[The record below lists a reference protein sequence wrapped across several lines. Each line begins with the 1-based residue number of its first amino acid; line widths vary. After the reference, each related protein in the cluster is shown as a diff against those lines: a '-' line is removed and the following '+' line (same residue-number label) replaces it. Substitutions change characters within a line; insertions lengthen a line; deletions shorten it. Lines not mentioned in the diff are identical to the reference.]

1 MIIVDACHH
10 VAAFTFESILKSVHA
25 KYIYGLSATPVRKDG
40 HHPIIFMQ
48 CGPIRYLVDA
58 KSQAEKRAFSHFVI
72 PRFTRTRLP
81 NAGGIQ
87 DLYAGVA
94 VNSDRNDLLIA
105 DTLKLIQEGRTPIL
119 LTERKEHAAMFA
131 SLLEGKVQNVFM
143 LVGSDKQKDKR
154 EKLSA
159 LQDIPPN
166 EDVVVVATGKYD
178 LAGRVHPKV
187 RATHVASLVS
197 DSLEGLVVPWI
208 AAWRDEIC
216 IEAQEHMKVPSFC
229 KDDDYLLKALL
240 YSFQEYAAL
249 FGSITMRAF
258 SSKCFHDTKYFERN
272 VRETFLRIARKYD
285 TGLAQSCEE
294 SELGEREQLA
304 FLGIYARPE
313 LYELAGNCTIQ
324 THQGNIYIGAATP
337 HGLAL
342 PSTLVDT
349 IAGIDLRSIQCVT
362 FIENKTNY
370 DEYLISERQPEE
382 LVIFHGGFLSP
393 QKRKLFA
400 LIGDAASAS
409 IKVQFWADIDM
420 GGFRMFEHLPRHIA
434 IAS

>member
-1 MIIVDACHH
+1 MSERNIILNRLLDKYENSKHLSEPGTSLRRVMLRVVKKEFPEYDYEDAATRD
-10 VAAFTFESILKSVHA
+10 VYNAAALELESQQLVHLEWI
-25 KYIYGLSATPVRKDG
+25 KDRPLLSA
-40 HHPIIFMQ
+40 
-48 CGPIRYLVDA
+48 
-58 KSQAEKRAFSHFVI
+58 
-72 PRFTRTRLP
+72 
-81 NAGGIQ
+81 
-87 DLYAGVA
+87 
-94 VNSDRNDLLIA
+94 
-105 DTLKLIQEGRTPIL
+105 
-119 LTERKEHAAMFA
+119 
-131 SLLEGKVQNVFM
+131 
-143 LVGSDKQKDKR
+143 
-154 EKLSA
+154 
-159 LQDIPPN
+159 
-166 EDVVVVATGKYD
+166 VVLNLNQVMRCYD

-197 DSLEGLVVPWI
+197 DSLEGVVVPWI
-208 AAWRDEIC
+208 TAWRDEIC
-216 IEAQEHMKVPSFC
+216 TEAQEHMKVPSFC
-229 KDDDYLLKALL
+229 KDDDYLLNALL
-240 YSFQEYAAL
+240 YSFPGSAAL
-249 FGSITMRAF
+249 SGSITMRAF

-420 GGFRMFEHLPRHIA
+420 GGFRMFEHLQRLIPHLQPMRMSGNFVEKYHQNGLVRPEKYLFKLKTDMQDGEYPLFVDA
-434 IAS
+434 INEILKYGVTIEQEIFLN

>member
-1 MIIVDACHH
+1 MSERSIILNRLLDKYENSKHLSEPGTSLRRIMLRVVKKEFPEYDYEDAAIRDAYN
-10 VAAFTFESILKSVHA
+10 AAALELESQQLVHLEWV
-25 KYIYGLSATPVRKDG
+25 KGRPLLSAIVLNLNQVMWG
-40 HHPIIFMQ
+40 
-48 CGPIRYLVDA
+48 
-58 KSQAEKRAFSHFVI
+58 
-72 PRFTRTRLP
+72 
-81 NAGGIQ
+81 
-87 DLYAGVA
+87 
-94 VNSDRNDLLIA
+94 
-105 DTLKLIQEGRTPIL
+105 
-119 LTERKEHAAMFA
+119 
-131 SLLEGKVQNVFM
+131 
-143 LVGSDKQKDKR
+143 
-154 EKLSA
+154 
-159 LQDIPPN
+159 
-166 EDVVVVATGKYD
+166 YD
-178 LAGRVHPKV
+178 LAGRVHPRV

-197 DSLEGLVVPWI
+197 DSLEGVVVPWI

-216 IEAQEHMKVPSFC
+216 TEAQEHMKVPSFC

-249 FGSITMRAF
+249 SGSITMRAF

-324 THQGNIYIGAATP
+324 THQGNIYIGAAAP

-420 GGFRMFEHLPRHIA
+420 GGFRMFEHLQSLIPHLQPMRMSGNFVEKYHQNGLARPEKYLSKLKTDMQDGAYPLFVDA
-434 IAS
+434 INEILKYGVTIEQEIFLN

>member
-1 MIIVDACHH
+1 MSERSIILNRLLDKYENSKHLSEPGTSLRRIMLRVVKKEFPEYDYEDAAIRDAYN
-10 VAAFTFESILKSVHA
+10 AAALELESQQLVHLEWV
-25 KYIYGLSATPVRKDG
+25 KGRPLLSAIVLNLNQVMWG
-40 HHPIIFMQ
+40 
-48 CGPIRYLVDA
+48 
-58 KSQAEKRAFSHFVI
+58 
-72 PRFTRTRLP
+72 
-81 NAGGIQ
+81 
-87 DLYAGVA
+87 
-94 VNSDRNDLLIA
+94 
-105 DTLKLIQEGRTPIL
+105 
-119 LTERKEHAAMFA
+119 
-131 SLLEGKVQNVFM
+131 
-143 LVGSDKQKDKR
+143 
-154 EKLSA
+154 
-159 LQDIPPN
+159 
-166 EDVVVVATGKYD
+166 YD
-178 LAGRVHPKV
+178 LAGRVHPRV

-197 DSLEGLVVPWI
+197 DSLEGVVVPWI

-216 IEAQEHMKVPSFC
+216 TEAQEHMEVPSFC

-249 FGSITMRAF
+249 SGSITMRAF

-324 THQGNIYIGAATP
+324 THQGNIYIGAAAP

-420 GGFRMFEHLPRHIA
+420 GGFRMFEHLQSLIPHLQPMRMSGNFVEKYHQNGLARPEKYLSKLKTDMQDGAYPLFVDA
-434 IAS
+434 INEILKYGVTIEQEIFLN

>member
-1 MIIVDACHH
+1 MSERSIILNRLLDKYENSKHLSEPGTSLRRVMLRVVKKEFPEYDYEDAAIRDAYN
-10 VAAFTFESILKSVHA
+10 AAALELESQQLVHLEWI
-25 KYIYGLSATPVRKDG
+25 KDRPLLSAIVLNLNQVMWG
-40 HHPIIFMQ
+40 
-48 CGPIRYLVDA
+48 
-58 KSQAEKRAFSHFVI
+58 
-72 PRFTRTRLP
+72 
-81 NAGGIQ
+81 
-87 DLYAGVA
+87 
-94 VNSDRNDLLIA
+94 
-105 DTLKLIQEGRTPIL
+105 
-119 LTERKEHAAMFA
+119 
-131 SLLEGKVQNVFM
+131 
-143 LVGSDKQKDKR
+143 
-154 EKLSA
+154 
-159 LQDIPPN
+159 
-166 EDVVVVATGKYD
+166 YD

-197 DSLEGLVVPWI
+197 DSLEGVVVPWI

-216 IEAQEHMKVPSFC
+216 TEAQEHMKVPSFC

-249 FGSITMRAF
+249 SGSITMRAF

-324 THQGNIYIGAATP
+324 THQGNIYIGAAAP

-420 GGFRMFEHLPRHIA
+420 GGFRMFEHLQSLIPHLQPMRMSGNFVEKYHQNGLARPEKYLSKLKTDMQDGAYPLFVDA
-434 IAS
+434 INEILKYGVTIEQEIFLN

>member
-1 MIIVDACHH
+1 MSERNIILIRLLDKYENSKHLSEPGTSLRRVMLRVVKKEFPEYDYEDAATRD
-10 VAAFTFESILKSVHA
+10 VYNAAALELESQQLVHLEWI
-25 KYIYGLSATPVRKDG
+25 KDRPLLSA
-40 HHPIIFMQ
+40 
-48 CGPIRYLVDA
+48 
-58 KSQAEKRAFSHFVI
+58 
-72 PRFTRTRLP
+72 
-81 NAGGIQ
+81 
-87 DLYAGVA
+87 
-94 VNSDRNDLLIA
+94 
-105 DTLKLIQEGRTPIL
+105 
-119 LTERKEHAAMFA
+119 
-131 SLLEGKVQNVFM
+131 
-143 LVGSDKQKDKR
+143 
-154 EKLSA
+154 
-159 LQDIPPN
+159 
-166 EDVVVVATGKYD
+166 VVLNLNQVMRCYD
-178 LAGRVHPKV
+178 LAGRVNPKV

-197 DSLEGLVVPWI
+197 DSLVGVVVPWI

-216 IEAQEHMKVPSFC
+216 TEAQEHMKVPSFC
-229 KDDDYLLKALL
+229 KDDDYLLNALL

-249 FGSITMRAF
+249 SGSITMRAF

-420 GGFRMFEHLPRHIA
+420 GGFRMFGHLQSLIPHLQPMRMSGNFVEKYHQNGLVRPEKYLSKLKTDMQDGAYPLFVDA
-434 IAS
+434 INEILKYGVTIEQEIFLN